1 MPGLGVLVYCT
12 QITHSCSHRV
22 KQSMNV
28 NVIARVSGNYS
39 HLNWKWSN
47 NSIPMDKQVPPSSAL
62 IEDSRAEKQ
71 GRSCLGHHTPEQ
83 DALGW
88 SVLPPLSALW
98 RWPQWRWQG
107 RAPGAGILLATVP
120 ILISQVPRH
129 LGFPSAWGLQVSTR
143 TLGGLFLPP
152 HLALWSLGWLGHLGA
167 GWTKGLV
174 VPYSCSEATEMQS
187 IYRAAN
193 EVFSEPTVPPGPH
206 YKLLFSITTCVL
218 FPMQLIDVK
227 LQQHWYK

>member
-28 NVIARVSGNYS
+28 NVIACVSGNYS

-47 NSIPMDKQVPPSSAL
+47 NSIPVDKQVPPISAL

-83 DALGW
+83 DAQGW

-98 RWPQWRWQG
+98 RWPQRWWQG
-107 RAPGAGILLATVP
+107 VILASGSWLPLSLLWFRRSPDTLTFLLLGSYRSPPGHWVGCSSLLTWHFKVWDE
-120 ILISQVPRH
+120 LVHPR
-129 LGFPSAWGLQVSTR
+129 
-143 TLGGLFLPP
+143 
-152 HLALWSLGWLGHLGA
+152 A

-174 VPYSCSEATEMQS
+174 VPYSEAAEMQS

>member
-47 NSIPMDKQVPPSSAL
+47 NSIPVDKQVPPISAL

-83 DALGW
+83 DAQGW

-98 RWPQWRWQG
+98 RWPQWWWQG
-107 RAPGAGILLATVP
+107 CDPGIRILIATVP
-120 ILISQVPRH
+120 ALISQVPRH
-129 LGFPSAWGLQVSTR
+129 LDFPSAWELQVTTR
-143 TLGGLFLPP
+143 TLGGLFLTP
-152 HLALWSLGWLGHLGA
+152 HLALWSLGWTGPPESWVDQRVGGTILRGRRDAKHLQSSKWSLFWA
-167 GWTKGLV
+167 NCSTWTPLQIIV
-174 VPYSCSEATEMQS
+174 FNYHLCTLSHAT
-187 IYRAAN
+187 YWC
-193 EVFSEPTVPPGPH
+193 
-206 YKLLFSITTCVL
+206 KITTTLV
-218 FPMQLIDVK
+218 
-227 LQQHWYK
+227 